1 MKKDKKNDN
10 QQDDSMWKGAPAE
23 IFLKAKELR
32 DRMTTAEQ
40 ILWEAVKGN
49 KLNGQKFRRQHPI
62 GLYIV
67 DFYNHKNKL
76 VIELDG
82 GYHENEEQKIKDVER
97 EKNLNFNGLKVIRFK
112 NELVINNLS
121 FVLEKINEELLIK

>member
-10 QQDDSMWKGAPAE
+10 QHDDSMWKGAPAE
-23 IFLKAKELR
+23 LFSKAKELR
-32 DRMTTAEQ
+32 DRMTNAEQ

-49 KLNGQKFRRQHPI
+49 KLNGHKFRRQHPI

-82 GYHENEEQKIKDVER
+82 GYHENEEQKIKDLER

-121 FVLEKINEELLIK
+121 FVLEKIREELLIK

>member
-10 QQDDSMWKGAPAE
+10 QHDDSMWKGAPAE
-23 IFLKAKELR
+23 IFLRAKALR

-82 GYHENEEQKIKDVER
+82 GYHENEEQKIKDLER

-121 FVLEKINEELLIK
+121 FVLEKIKEELLIK

>member
-23 IFLKAKELR
+23 LFLKAKELR